1 MRCSSRIAKIS
12 WQMSSSSFS
21 TFTRYVAMDAPFAS
35 PRCERSLSSMED
47 KMRQDARRAP
57 ITFLYPTDNKLRS
70 SICR

>member
-1 MRCSSRIAKIS
+1 
-12 WQMSSSSFS
+12 
-21 TFTRYVAMDAPFAS
+21 MDAPFAAS